1 MGTIANYFFRGIG
14 VMFGRSMRQILCSMD
29 ARPAITVMPIAF
41 MLLFIYVCSGAILAL
56 EELFLA
62 IINKKTEN

>member
-14 VMFGRSMRQILCSMD
+14 VMLGRSMRQILCSMD
-29 ARPAITVMPIAF
+29 ARPAATVMLIAF
-41 MLLFIYVCSGAILAL
+41 MLLFVYVFSGVILAL
-56 EELFLA
+56 EEIFLA